1 MARDERAA
9 DESALLALYTRERER
24 ERETE
29 NPQSSSFADKSGGIK
44 MQFARL
50 DFGEIDIC
58 SQLCALRGSVFD
70 CESGSTIT
78 RAVEHSRASTCKS
91 FFFYEDFYRTSP
103 N

>member
-9 DESALLALYTRERER
+9 DESALAARIIYKR

-58 SQLCALRGSVFD
+58 SQLCALSGSVFD
-70 CESGSTIT
+70 CESGFSILG
-78 RAVEHSRASTCKS
+78 RWNVHERVYAKM
-91 FFFYEDFYRTSP
+91 FYF
-103 N
+103 